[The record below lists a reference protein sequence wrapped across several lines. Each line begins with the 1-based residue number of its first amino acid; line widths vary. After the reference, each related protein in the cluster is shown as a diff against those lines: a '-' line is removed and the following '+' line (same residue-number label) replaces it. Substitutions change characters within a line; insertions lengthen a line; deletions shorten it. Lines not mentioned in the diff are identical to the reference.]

1 MKRVNKKKSNFKRIS
16 LGKGLSKPI
25 WKIYLVGIILVF
37 IFVVISVKAM
47 VLQIFDRDRAID
59 LARRQHQS
67 VYTLLPN
74 RGKILDVNNKEL
86 VMNVDTQSIYVNAK
100 SVKNPAELSK
110 KLSKHL
116 GVSRDKI
123 MKILNSKK
131 SFAWVKRLVDHDTAT
146 KIKAENLEAIG
157 FIEEPMRVYP
167 NGHLAGQILGF
178 TNIDSKGIEGIEF
191 QFDAILAGKP
201 GKISVKKD
209 ARGRNIMSTPYYLEP
224 SVSGSNLVL
233 TIDSQIQS
241 IVEYELQDGVEKA
254 NADKGMALVMDPETG
269 SVLAMASYPFF
280 DPNEYKEYPADSRR
294 NLPIWYSYE
303 PGSTM
308 KVFLLA
314 SAMDDDKVNPL
325 SKFDCENGQRRV
337 GPFIIKDVHPY
348 GILTVSEILEKSSN
362 ICATKIGETLGKEKF
377 YEYLSDFGFGKQ
389 TGLELPGESFGK
401 LRNANSWGQVEL
413 ATISFGQGVA
423 VTSLQLATTL
433 SAIANT
439 GYLMKPY
446 IVKEI
451 ASPDGKVVKE
461 NKPKMLN
468 RVISYDTSKQITEMM
483 EKVVESGTGKKASI
497 SGYSVAGKTGTAQV
511 PNPETGGYYANR
523 FISSFIGFAPSND
536 PKLTVVV
543 VMENPKNGHY
553 GGTVAAPI
561 FKGITEKVLFYLGI
575 PPNKAFVGTRVMP
588 DLHGLSV
595 RDILKWS
602 ENEGVKIKIKGNG
615 FVSSQEPKAGVI
627 IKEGIVCMVELKQTI

>member
-1 MKRVNKKKSNFKRIS
+1 MNKKRGNIKRIS
-16 LGKGLSKPI
+16 LGKDLAKPVL
-25 WKIYLVGIILVF
+25 KIYSVGIVLIIL
-37 IFVVISVKAM
+37 FVVISVKAM
-47 VLQIFDRDRAID
+47 MLQVFDRDRAVD

-67 VYTLLPN
+67 VYKLLPN
-74 RGKILDVNNKEL
+74 RGKILDVNGKEL

-100 SVKNPAELSK
+100 SVKDPEGLST

-116 GVSRDKI
+116 GISRDKI
-123 MKILNSKK
+123 MEILKSKK
-131 SFAWVKRLVDHDTAT
+131 SFAWVKRLVDHDRAT

-157 FIEEPMRVYP
+157 FIEEPKRVYP
-167 NGHLAGQILGF
+167 NGHLAGQIIGF

-191 QFDAILAGKP
+191 QFDEILAGKP

-209 ARGRNIMSTPYYLEP
+209 ARGRKIMSTPYYLEP
-224 SVSGSNLVL
+224 SVSGSNLIL
-233 TIDSQIQS
+233 TIDSQIQN
-241 IVEYELQDGVEKA
+241 IVETELKDGVERA

-269 SVLAMASYPFF
+269 SIMAMASYPFF
-280 DPNEYKEYPADSRR
+280 DPNKYRDFSADTRR

-308 KVFLLA
+308 KVFLIA
-314 SAMDDDKVNPL
+314 SAIEDERVNPD
-325 SKFDCENGQRRV
+325 SKFDCENGKRKV

-348 GILTVSEILEKSSN
+348 GILTVSEIMEKSSN
-362 ICATKIGETLGKEKF
+362 ICATKIGEILGKEKF
-377 YEYLSDFGFGKQ
+377 YEYLNDFGFGKQ
-389 TGLELPGESFGK
+389 TGLELPGESYARLPNPK
-401 LRNANSWGQVEL
+401 SWGQVEL

-451 ASPDGKVVKE
+451 AGPDGKVLKE
-461 NKPKMLN
+461 NKPRMLN

-543 VMENPKNGHY
+543 VIENPKNGHY

-575 PPNKAFVGTRVMP
+575 PPNKEFVGTRVMP

-602 ENEGVKIKIKGNG
+602 ETEGVKITIKGNG
-615 FVSSQEPKAGVI
+615 FVSAQEPKAGEI
-627 IKEGIVCMVELKQTI
+627 IKEGVVCMVEFKQTI